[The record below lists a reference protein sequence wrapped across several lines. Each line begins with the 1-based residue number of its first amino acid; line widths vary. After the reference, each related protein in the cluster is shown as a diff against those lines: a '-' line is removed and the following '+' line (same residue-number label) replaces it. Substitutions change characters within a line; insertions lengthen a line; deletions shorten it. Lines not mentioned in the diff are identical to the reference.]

1 MSNDTMSPVEA
12 FQAASDLAIQINNLK
27 EDLSAARNAKV
38 DKMDPAWLALE
49 EEIQDLKARQRAL
62 SGTGNVPVL
71 QAQLDSRAAEH
82 RAMMQIAMGAVA
94 VKVRK
99 SGGNRRTKGFQMEV
113 AAAFSDYLTTAEN
126 PNPDANRH
134 QFVARWN
141 EDHGEGESITV
152 AALIKW
158 TK

>member
-1 MSNDTMSPVEA
+1 MTPVEA
-12 FQAASDLAIQINNLK
+12 FQAASDLAIQINDLK
-27 EDLSAARNAKV
+27 ESLSTARNAKV
-38 DKMDPAWLALE
+38 DKTDPAWLALE
-49 EEIQDLKARQRAL
+49 EDIQTLKAEQRAL
-62 SGTGNVPVL
+62 SGAGNVPVL
-71 QAQLDSRAAEH
+71 QAQLDSRATEH

-99 SGGNRRTKGFQMEV
+99 SGGGRRTAGFQMEV
-113 AAAFSDYLTTAEN
+113 ADAFTEYLINAEN

-141 EDHGEGESITV
+141 EGHGEGESITV